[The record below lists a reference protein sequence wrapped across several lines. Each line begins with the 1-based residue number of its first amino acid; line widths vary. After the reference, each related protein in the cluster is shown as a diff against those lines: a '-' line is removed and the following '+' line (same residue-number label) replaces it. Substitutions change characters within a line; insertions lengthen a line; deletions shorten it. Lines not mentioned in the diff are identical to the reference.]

1 MDVQRLRNLET
12 GRPHTDIGHV
22 CEDLEWISGQPC
34 YNRREKKMK
43 KIEDPN
49 STTMTVRLS
58 IESKE
63 MWKRLAERDHRTV
76 ANYLDCLLK
85 RIEQKDFCLADVMD
99 QLDVIKTMLKPKEKK
114 ETPKKDRFDELYM
127 MDITGNDGREIMERG
142 SWMEWIDHLRKM
154 AVRVNEYALEKHAN
168 LFKDHYA
175 DGWNIDYLVADLIK
189 RGAKSI
195 YIHSDLHKM

>member
-1 MDVQRLRNLET
+1 
-12 GRPHTDIGHV
+12 
-22 CEDLEWISGQPC
+22 
-34 YNRREKKMK
+34 MK
-43 KIEDPN
+43 KIEDQN

-58 IESKE
+58 VESKE
-63 MWKRLAERDHRTV
+63 MWKRLADRDHRTV

-99 QLDVIKTMLKPKEKK
+99 QLDVIKDMLKPKEKK
-114 ETPKKDRFDELYM
+114 ATVSKKDRFEELYL
-127 MDITGNDGREIMERG
+127 MDITGSDGCEIMERG

-154 AVRVNEYALEKHAN
+154 GVRVNEYALEKHAN
-168 LFKDHYA
+168 LFKDHYV

>member
-1 MDVQRLRNLET
+1 
-12 GRPHTDIGHV
+12 
-22 CEDLEWISGQPC
+22 
-34 YNRREKKMK
+34 MK

-58 IESKE
+58 VESKE

-76 ANYLDCLLK
+76 ANYLDFLLK

-114 ETPKKDRFDELYM
+114 ETKKKDRFDELYM
-127 MDITGNDGREIMERG
+127 MDITGNDGLEIMERG

-154 AVRVNEYALEKHAN
+154 GVRVNEYALEKHAN
-168 LFKDHYA
+168 LFKEHYA

-195 YIHSDLHKM
+195 YIHADLHKM